1 MGVAAV
7 LALAAPAPGAVPANG
22 PSGNATVSADGRVVA
37 FASGA
42 SNLVRGDT
50 NGVSDVF
57 VRTLVGGPAER
68 VSVGAGGAQA
78 NARTGLSA
86 IDGTGRFV
94 VMWSDATNLVAGDT
108 NGWPDIFV
116 RDRTAGTTE
125 RVSVASDGTQ
135 ADGESAQAAITPD
148 GRFVA
153 FASTATNLAA
163 GDTDDLFD
171 VYVRDRSTGR
181 TERIGAGWDP
191 SISADGRLVAFQ
203 DRDAAIVVY
212 DRQAGTTELVSVG
225 LGGAPA
231 NGRSFT
237 PSISA
242 DGRLVAFTSEA
253 SNLVPGDTNGVGQA
267 GTDVFVRDRTAGTT
281 RRVSGA
287 GDGTQADGGSNPTL
301 SADGTVVAFTS
312 FAPSLGAAHTG
323 VFVHDLAMGATELV
337 SVSTDEQPGDGDSY
351 TGSAPLSADG
361 RVVAFFSLAT
371 NLVAG
376 DTNGEYDVFVRDRAS
391 GMTELVSAARTR
403 RLTAEPLT
411 LQPRP
416 ARAGELLRAALPVR
430 VDGQWVASARVTC
443 TARIGTTRLTTRAK
457 SVRASTARCV
467 WRIPS
472 SAGGARLTGEVT
484 VVTTTGRVTR
494 TFATRVR

>member
-1 MGVAAV
+1 VY
-7 LALAAPAPGAVPANG
+7 
-22 PSGNATVSADGRVVA
+22 
-37 FASGA
+37 
-42 SNLVRGDT
+42 
-50 NGVSDVF
+50 DVF

-108 NGWPDIFV
+108 NGRPDIFV
-116 RDRTAGTTE
+116 RDRLAGTTE

-135 ADGESAQAAITPD
+135 ANGESAQAAITPD

-153 FASTATNLAA
+153 FASTATNLAS

-181 TERIGAGWDP
+181 TERIGAGWVP
-191 SISADGRLVAFQ
+191 SISADGRLVAFE
-203 DRDAAIVVY
+203 DRDSAIVVY
-212 DRQAGTTELVSVG
+212 DRQAGTTELISVG

-237 PSISA
+237 ASISA
-242 DGRLVAFTSEA
+242 DGRLVAFASEA
-253 SNLVPGDTNGVGQA
+253 SNLVPGDTNGADQPD
-267 GTDVFVRDRTAGTT
+267 TDVFVRDRTAGTT
-281 RRVSGA
+281 RRVSVA
-287 GDGTQADGGSNPTL
+287 GGNPTI
-301 SADGTVVAFTS
+301 SSDGAVVAFG
-312 FAPSLGAAHTG
+312 APNLGAAAGAG
-323 VFVHDLAMGATELV
+323 VFIHVLATGTTELV
-337 SVSTDEQPGDGDSY
+337 SVSTEERPANSDSY
-351 TGSAPLSADG
+351 TGSDPVSGDG
-361 RVVAFFSLAT
+361 RFVAFFSLAS
-371 NLVAG
+371 NLVPG
-376 DTNGEYDVFVRDRAS
+376 DANETFDVFVRDREA
-391 GMTELVSAARTR
+391 GTTELVSAARIR
-403 RLTAEPLT
+403 RLTADHLT

-457 SVRASTARCV
+457 SFRASTARCV

-472 SAGGARLTGEVT
+472 SAEGKRLSGEVT